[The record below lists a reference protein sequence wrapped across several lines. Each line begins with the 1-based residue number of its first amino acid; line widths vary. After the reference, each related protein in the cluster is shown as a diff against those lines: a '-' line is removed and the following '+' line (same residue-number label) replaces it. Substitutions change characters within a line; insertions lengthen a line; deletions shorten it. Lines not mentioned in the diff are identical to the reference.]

1 MVKRS
6 SYLYS
11 VRYEMSHSPFNL
23 AFGDEFYPS
32 PFIMVWGHD
41 GFGPRPIIMSSYYE
55 KNSKGKCWK
64 IFLPIFN
71 DVESSFNFEIWKYD
85 VWMNWYQHYQTL
97 LLGPRH
103 LINDEGFR
111 NALYLF
117 DIGQND
123 LADSFSKNLSYAQV
137 VKRIPFI
144 LAEIKYAIQVSSVI
158 LIRLLG
164 NT

>member
-1 MVKRS
+1 MKKIVK
-6 SYLYS
+6 
-11 VRYEMSHSPFNL
+11 EN
-23 AFGDEFYPS
+23 
-32 PFIMVWGHD
+32 
-41 GFGPRPIIMSSYYE
+41 
-55 KNSKGKCWK
+55 
-64 IFLPIFN
+64 
-71 DVESSFNFEIWKYD
+71 VESSFNFEIWKYD